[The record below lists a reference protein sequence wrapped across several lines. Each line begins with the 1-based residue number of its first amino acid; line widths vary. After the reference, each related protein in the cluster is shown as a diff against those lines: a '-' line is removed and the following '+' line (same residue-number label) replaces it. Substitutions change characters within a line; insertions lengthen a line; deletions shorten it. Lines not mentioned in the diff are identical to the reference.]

1 MENLTSISAALAATS
16 IERLREAETITPIQY
31 VIVIAPV
38 VFGMVVGIYSA
49 VKDWIG
55 EKKRRET

>member
-31 VIVIAPV
+31 VIVIAHV

-55 EKKRRET
+55 EKQRRET

>member
-55 EKKRRET
+55 EKQRRET